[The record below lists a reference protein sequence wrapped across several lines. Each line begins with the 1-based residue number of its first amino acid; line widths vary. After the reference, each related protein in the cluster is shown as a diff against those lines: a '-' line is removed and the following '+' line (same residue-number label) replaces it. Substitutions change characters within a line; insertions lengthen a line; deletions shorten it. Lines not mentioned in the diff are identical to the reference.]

1 MIANDFRPLP
11 VKDKWEEKEER
22 KNVSAVKSEPSNKS
36 AREEQ
41 AAPAGSPSAQRRSLP
56 RVPAE
61 EPFHSTKE
69 TTKIVQ
75 QKQKG
80 RKGFHFGK
88 GKKQDKKTDKE
99 DMGFVVVDL
108 NDGLST
114 PEKGMWQISCIN
126 CYAIQRDI
134 KCLSV

>member
-1 MIANDFRPLP
+1 M
-11 VKDKWEEKEER
+11 KDKWEEKEER
-22 KNVSAVKSEPSNKS
+22 KNVSAVKSEPSDKS

-75 QKQKG
+75 RKQTDK
-80 RKGFHFGK
+80 KGFHFGK
-88 GKKQDKKTDKE
+88 GKKQDKKTAE
-99 DMGFVVVDL
+99 DMGFVVVDF

-126 CYAIQRDI
+126 FYAIQGGNASPFRI
-134 KCLSV
+134 